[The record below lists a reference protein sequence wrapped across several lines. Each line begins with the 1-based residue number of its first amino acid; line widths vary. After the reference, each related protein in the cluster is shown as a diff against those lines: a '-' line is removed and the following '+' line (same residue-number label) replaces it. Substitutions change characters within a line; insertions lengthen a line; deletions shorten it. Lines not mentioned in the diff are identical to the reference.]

1 MSTKSIFIIAL
12 SVLLTI
18 FLMSNTDAVNFNFIV
33 TTKPVSKLTVIG
45 VCMVVGF
52 ILGYIVGKP
61 KITRSSYDN
70 EFEENQSSD
79 KPKNLLS
86 DEDRDYIS

>member
-1 MSTKSIFIIAL
+1 MSTKSVFIIVL
-12 SVLLTI
+12 SVMLTI

-33 TTKPVSKLTVIG
+33 TTIPVSKLAVIG
-45 VCMVVGF
+45 ICMVIGF

-61 KITRSSYDN
+61 KMTHSSYDN
-70 EFEENQSSD
+70 EFKENTDEKS
-79 KPKNLLS
+79 KNTLS